1 MQVGFKGTLCKMWL
15 FASLDIHY
23 NNGVKTEVEKQN

>member
-1 MQVGFKGTLCKMWL
+1 MQVSKETLCKMWL

-23 NNGVKTEVEKQN
+23 NNSVKTEVEKQN